1 MDSAR
6 SGSEMRLVDADALKA
21 DYGMKD
27 DCADCEKELQGTVRS
42 CEYDHIYSKMD
53 FCGWIDD
60 APTIDAVEVVRCKDC
75 KHWYSDADTGMAC
88 EFTNMGQPKDG
99 FCNWAAVCA
108 DSGTTYQ
115 ALCPRDHELIT
126 DVGNLDA
133 ITQAVRQALK
143 K

>member
-1 MDSAR
+1 
-6 SGSEMRLVDADALKA
+6 MRLVDADALKA

-75 KHWYSDADTGMAC
+75 KHREVENGFC
-88 EFTNMGQPKDG
+88 EGRGWPMQLVPDDG
-99 FCNWAAVCA
+99 FCDKAERRSDGA
-108 DSGTTYQ
+108 D
-115 ALCPRDHELIT
+115 
-126 DVGNLDA
+126 
-133 ITQAVRQALK
+133 
-143 K
+143 